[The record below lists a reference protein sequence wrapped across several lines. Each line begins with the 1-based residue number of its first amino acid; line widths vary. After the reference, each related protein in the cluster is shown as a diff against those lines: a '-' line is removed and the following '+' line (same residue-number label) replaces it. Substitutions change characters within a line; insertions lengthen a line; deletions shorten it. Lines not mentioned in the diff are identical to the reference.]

1 MRSIAIIPRPQRL
14 QGPADKKH
22 RPLNGK
28 PLLAYSIEAALA
40 SGLFDT
46 VHVSTDSERY
56 ADIARQYGADEP
68 VPPQRRDL
76 LRHRL
81 LRGRHSGGAAPLR
94 GNGTAL

>member
-1 MRSIAIIPRPQRL
+1 MRSIAIIPARSGSKGLP
-14 QGPADKKH
+14 DKNI

-56 ADIARQYGADEP
+56 ADIARQYGRA